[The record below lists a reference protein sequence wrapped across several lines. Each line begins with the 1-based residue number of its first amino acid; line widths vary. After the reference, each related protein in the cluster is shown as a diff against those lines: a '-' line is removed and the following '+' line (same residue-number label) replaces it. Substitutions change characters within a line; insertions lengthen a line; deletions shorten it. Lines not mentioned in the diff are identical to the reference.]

1 MDKIQLDSSLL
12 KSFEFLSIE
21 QAGIAIKEYSNFLKT
36 RQIKMLEDNA
46 ANLAYHY
53 LTESTLSFW
62 QQQEKIRLRRATGG
76 SRGGRPKKNNL
87 KNHKVTKV
95 LKDENVSIFQNPL
108 IDNKNIIK
116 EENIIQDNNIR
127 DNNNLSDDKYIIPK
141 EEKEKE
147 KEEPLSTNVAKGLS
161 ISKEKDNEKKTDKE
175 SPDIDFVKFTE
186 YFNTAME
193 HKAIKPISR
202 MTVRRKGLL
211 RARARE
217 FGKEALQSVVDKAAD
232 SNFLNGKNNKGWVA
246 DFDWIMRPNNF
257 PKVLEGNYD
266 NDNYKQHLDP
276 AKTKDP
282 MSVGVIIHEGDM
294 DYSNNTW

>member
-87 KNHKVTKV
+87 NNHKVTKV

-141 EEKEKE
+141 KEKE
-147 KEEPLSTNVAKGLS
+147 IN
-161 ISKEKDNEKKTDKE
+161 KEKSPTGDTKKADK
-175 SPDIDFVKFTE
+175 DKVDFDKFAE
-186 YFNTAME
+186 YYNAAMQ
-193 HKAIKPISR
+193 HRAIKPISR
-202 MTVRRKGLL
+202 ITDRRKENLT
-211 RARARE
+211 ARTRE
-217 FGKEALQSVVDKAAD
+217 FGKEALQTVVDKAAASD
-232 SNFLNGKNNKGWVA
+232 FLNGKNNKGWVA

>member
-141 EEKEKE
+141 KEKE
-147 KEEPLSTNVAKGLS
+147 IN
-161 ISKEKDNEKKTDKE
+161 KEKSPTGDTKKADK
-175 SPDIDFVKFTE
+175 DKVDFDKFAE
-186 YFNTAME
+186 YYNAAMQ
-193 HKAIKPISR
+193 HRAIKPISR
-202 MTVRRKGLL
+202 ITDRRKENLT
-211 RARARE
+211 ARTRE
-217 FGKEALQSVVDKAAD
+217 FGKEALQTVVDKAAASD
-232 SNFLNGKNNKGWVA
+232 FLNGKNNKGWVA

-266 NDNYKQHLDP
+266 NDKVKVIPDSVDP
-276 AKTKDP
+276 DVKDGTKLRQ
-282 MSVGVIIHEGDM
+282 SEM
-294 DYSNNTW
+294 DYTKGLW

>member
-147 KEEPLSTNVAKGLS
+147 EPLSTNVAKGLS

-266 NDNYKQHLDP
+266 NDKVKVIPDSVDP
-276 AKTKDP
+276 DVKDGTKLRQ
-282 MSVGVIIHEGDM
+282 SEM
-294 DYSNNTW
+294 DYTKGLW